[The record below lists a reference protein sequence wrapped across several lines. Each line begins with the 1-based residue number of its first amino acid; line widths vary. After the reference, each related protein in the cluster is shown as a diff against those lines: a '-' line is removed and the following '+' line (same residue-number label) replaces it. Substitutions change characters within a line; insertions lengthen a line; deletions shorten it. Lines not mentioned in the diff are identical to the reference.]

1 MTADISTESRLSYV
15 IEILRELFK
24 LLDKDQFRVLSY
36 IISMAITEAEDVFRK
51 EVLKRDDGQVPA

>member
-1 MTADISTESRLSYV
+1 MTADISTESRLSYI

-24 LLDKDQFRVLSY
+24 LLDKDQFRVLAY